1 MNECTDV
8 SLHER
13 GIIGVWIEIG
23 GGSVFCGVVRQKA
36 RQTSSQTFV
45 PGISRHSFC
54 RECWGLAWG
63 VEEGIWEP
71 GITRGSCMKQ
81 IQDVLNRCSHPGLE
95 GGESLEGAT
104 KMSV

>member
-1 MNECTDV
+1 M
-8 SLHER
+8 R
-13 GIIGVWIEIG
+13 GGIIGVWIEIG

-71 GITRGSCMKQ
+71 GITRGTCMQ
-81 IQDVLNRCSHPGLE
+81 RIQDVLKDAVILDSREEYHWRLQ
-95 GGESLEGAT
+95 LR
-104 KMSV
+104 

>member
-45 PGISRHSFC
+45 PGISRHSFPQGMLGP
-54 RECWGLAWG
+54 GLGSGGGDLGAWDH
-63 VEEGIWEP
+63 EGIMHEANP
-71 GITRGSCMKQ
+71 GRAEQMQSSWTRGRG
-81 IQDVLNRCSHPGLE
+81 II
-95 GGESLEGAT
+95 GGCN
-104 KMSV
+104 